1 MIGFYPQERFFL
13 NGASKATENVHAL
26 LKQELGAVALPSDA
40 PIDTVFRADPFITE
54 QAKHRLQRYSMCGLT
69 HTLSTPHVVAE
80 LQSYGCLK
88 PYDALVCTS
97 SAAKR
102 VVQSLVGSSLV
113 QLPVIPLPTRVPVVR
128 PYKKYWFTAL
138 TAGRISAWSKANLA
152 PVFAALQMLAE
163 QLNTT
168 VQYSVAGVGSTDDEA
183 ELAAVAAC
191 FPRVEFV
198 LFNGANE
205 EEWQTAWGSA
215 DVYIAP
221 SDNVQETFGMA
232 TAEAMSLGLPV
243 IATEW
248 AGHSDMIVHRKSGYL
263 LRMTAASFAGPD
275 FTGATATYHRAAAE
289 QTFFSVPQLCS
300 YLFSLTNVQLRDQIG
315 RAAKAR
321 YASEFSHEVVCRKY
335 IELFTELRDLR
346 EWFKPRSVPSLYES
360 WTAPMPRSA
369 VAARTALDADAV
381 LRAATRSLDI
391 TSVEQ
396 LLQMEGPIQYCQL
409 SEAQQRV
416 FVTCL
421 KLGLLELV

>member
-1 MIGFYPQERFFL
+1 MIGYYPQERFFL

-26 LKQELGAVALPSDA
+26 LRRELGAVPLPSDS

-54 QAKHRLQRYSMCGLT
+54 QAKQRVHRYSICGLT

-97 SAAKR
+97 TAAHD
-102 VVQSLVGSSLV
+102 VVKSLVGGSFV
-113 QLPVIPLPTRVPVVR
+113 QLPIIPLPTYAPIVK

-163 QLNTT
+163 QHNTT
-168 VQYSVAGVGSTDDEA
+168 VQYSVAGVGSVDDEA

-191 FPRVEFV
+191 FPRVQFV

-205 EEWQTAWGSA
+205 DEWQTAWGSA
-215 DVYIAP
+215 DVYVAP
-221 SDNVQETFGMA
+221 SDNIQETFGMA
-232 TAEAMSLGLPV
+232 TAEAMALGLPV
-243 IATEW
+243 IATAW
-248 AGHSDMIVHRKSGYL
+248 AGHSDMIEHRVSGFL
-263 LRMTAASFAGPD
+263 LRMFAPDFSGPE

-289 QTFFSVPQLCS
+289 QTVFSVPQLCA
-300 YLFSLTNVQLRDQIG
+300 YLAALMNPQLREQIG

-321 YASEFSHEVVCRKY
+321 HAANFSADVVCRKY
-335 IELFTELRDLR
+335 ADLFSYLR
-346 EWFKPRSVPSLYES
+346 ERREAFTPRPIPSLYTT
-360 WTAPMPRSA
+360 WCMPLQRSIIA
-369 VAARTALDADAV
+369 VRTSLDVQSV
-381 LRAATRSLDI
+381 LSAATRSLDK
-391 TSVEQ
+391 TSVDQ
-396 LLQMEGPIQYCQL
+396 LLQTDGPIHYSGL